1 MAMALEREPVTLAEP
16 ERLGAA
22 RAAESVGQYLEL
34 GADRSLG
41 EVTLEARSDGRVLRV
56 TVPEPAVRLLVDI
69 LRELGRGSAV
79 TIVPFHAEL
88 TTQQA
93 ADLLNVSRPYV
104 VKLLEE
110 GRIPYRTV
118 GPRRRIRLTDLMA
131 FKREDD
137 AYRRGIADELT
148 REAAELGMGYDDEEA
163 PPDRR

>member
-1 MAMALEREPVTLAEP
+1 MAMALDREPVTLAGP
-16 ERLGAA
+16 EREDAA
-22 RAAESVGQYLEL
+22 HAAASVGEYLEH
-34 GADRSLG
+34 GPAQAPRS
-41 EVTLEARSDGRVLRV
+41 VTLEAEADGRLLRV

-69 LRELGRGSAV
+69 LREMAEGNAV

-118 GPRRRIRLTDLMA
+118 GPRRRIRFVDLMA
-131 FKREDD
+131 FKRADD
-137 AYRRGIADELT
+137 ARRRNIADELT
-148 REAAELGMGYDDEEA
+148 RDAADLGMGYDE
-163 PPDRR
+163 DRP